1 MIISLIAEK
10 DSFITLKILSEEIT
24 MLSPILLIFLLDKKT
39 LKRQSSFE
47 EMIEN
52 NTDILQW

>member
-24 MLSPILLIFLLDKKT
+24 MLSPILLIFLFRQKSYECISEAKNY
-39 LKRQSSFE
+39 KR
-47 EMIEN
+47 
-52 NTDILQW
+52 T

>member
-24 MLSPILLIFLLDKKT
+24 MLTYLVNFLLDKNP
-39 LKRQSSFE
+39 
-47 EMIEN
+47 MN
-52 NTDILQW
+52 A